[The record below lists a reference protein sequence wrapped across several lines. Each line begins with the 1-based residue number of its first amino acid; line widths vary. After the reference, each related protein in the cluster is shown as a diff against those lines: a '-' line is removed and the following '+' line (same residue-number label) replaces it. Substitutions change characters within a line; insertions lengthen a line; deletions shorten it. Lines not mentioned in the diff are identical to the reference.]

1 MKSVKYFALRFVCYA
16 ILLLGISKIIEI
28 DMGLQSFKESS
39 NTEHAQDFLLFISFM
54 LSFFIGYRFKKI
66 REFSF
71 SLAAL
76 LLVSFIREMDAVFD
90 QLFHGAWVYPA
101 ILVIL
106 VYAVFIFKKFKTLLR
121 QIGKLSDHI
130 SFGMLTMGILIIH
143 VFSRLYGR
151 KKIWKAL
158 MGEDNF
164 IRTVKDASEEGI
176 ELLGYSIIFIGVI
189 ELCLYTISKS
199 KNN

>member
-71 SLAAL
+71 
-76 LLVSFIREMDAVFD
+76 
-90 QLFHGAWVYPA
+90 
-101 ILVIL
+101 VIL